1 MGGGKNHHKNKKSGN
16 NKPKPKTSKDNTQK
30 PVSIED
36 ISTEFQT
43 IILDFLRDIDCSFP
57 EYRETLSRYLGY
69 SHEMKPMPD
78 ELYIELYTHCKG
90 VYPVKFFDIL
100 YKTETLFASGSQSG
114 FASGTPSGFASGTQ
128 SGFASGTP
136 SAGEAA
142 STRSSREG
150 LRQSESKDGSST
162 VSNVSRASGATSA
175 TNNASGADKE
185 HASGESGTSSAG
197 GTNDTRHFLPGV
209 DFREIWNTEDITE
222 NTKDIIW
229 KYLQLILF
237 SIVNNLSDM
246 GSFGDTAKLFEAIDD
261 NELKTKL
268 EEVIGEMGSM
278 FGASGGADDAG
289 AGGAVGGA
297 EGLDETFKKATEF
310 MNDAF
315 TGAGGAAGGGG
326 GGGGGA
332 GAGTTPPIPDAGSI
346 HEHLSSILNGKIG
359 KLAKEIAEETAAD
372 LNLNME
378 NETSMKG
385 VFQQLLKNPT
395 KLSGIIKSVGSKLDS
410 KLKSGELKESE
421 IMQEASELMSK
432 MKNMP
437 GMNNL
442 ASMLSKMG
450 MNMPGGMGG
459 MGGGGGG
466 GGGGKVNFGAMQ
478 SQLNKNLKQAQ
489 MRERLQKKVQE
500 RQQAQQ
506 QQAPSVPASGANTA
520 VFSSGDKPTKTPR
533 TATPATNVVSAS
545 ASAPA
550 TPAPVTPAPVVEKQK
565 SD

>member
-1 MGGGKNHHKNKKSGN
+1 M
-16 NKPKPKTSKDNTQK
+16 
-30 PVSIED
+30 
-36 ISTEFQT
+36 
-43 IILDFLRDIDCSFP
+43 
-57 EYRETLSRYLGY
+57 
-69 SHEMKPMPD
+69 
-78 ELYIELYTHCKG
+78 
-90 VYPVKFFDIL
+90 YPVKFFDIL
-100 YKTETLFASGSQSG
+100 YKNESLFASGTPSAG
-114 FASGTPSGFASGTQ
+114 FASGTPST
-128 SGFASGTP
+128 GFASGTP
-136 SAGEAA
+136 SAGEAG

-150 LRQSESKDGSST
+150 LRPHDEQ
-162 VSNVSRASGATSA
+162 VSNASRASGAGSAGA
-175 TNNASGADKE
+175 TNGANGADKAQANDANGESGVSNANGADKE
-185 HASGESGTSSAG
+185 QASGASGTSSAG
-197 GTNDTRHFLPGV
+197 GTSDTSSMLPGV
-209 DFREIWNTEDITE
+209 DFREIWATEDITD

-278 FGASGGADDAG
+278 FGASGGAGASEG
-289 AGGAVGGA
+289 AGT

-310 MNDAF
+310 MNEAF
-315 TGAGGAAGGGG
+315 SGAAPSGSPGTN
-326 GGGGGA
+326 
-332 GAGTTPPIPDAGSI
+332 GAGTSGTAPPIPDASSI

-359 KLAKEIAEETAAD
+359 MLAKEIAEETAAD

-421 IMQEASELMSK
+421 IMQEASDLMAK

-459 MGGGGGG
+459 GGG

-478 SQLNKNLKQAQ
+478 SQLNKNMKQAQ
-489 MRERLQKKVQE
+489 MRERLLKKVQE

-506 QQAPSVPASGANTA
+506 QQQAPAAAAVPASGANTA
-520 VFSSGDKPTKTPR
+520 VFTSGEKPAKTPR
-533 TATPATNVVSAS
+533 PPAA
-545 ASAPA
+545 APA
-550 TPAPVTPAPVVEKQK
+550 EKQK

>member
-1 MGGGKNHHKNKKSGN
+1 MGGGKNHNKHKKAGKGGGGGTG
-16 NKPKPKTSKDNTQK
+16 KPASSSSK
-30 PVSIED
+30 PVTIQD
-36 ISTEFQT
+36 ISPEFQT

-57 EYRETLSRYLGY
+57 EYRETLSKYLGY

-78 ELYIELYTHCKG
+78 ELYIELYTHCRA

-100 YKTETLFASGSQSG
+100 YKNETLFACE
-114 FASGTPSGFASGTQ
+114 TP

-136 SAGEAA
+136 SAGEAG

-150 LRQSESKDGSST
+150 LRPRDEQ
-162 VSNVSRASGATSA
+162 VSDADKAQASGV
-175 TNNASGADKE
+175 
-185 HASGESGTSSAG
+185 SGTSSAG
-197 GTNDTRHFLPGV
+197 GTNDTSKAQASETSSAGGASSGTSNFLPGV
-209 DFREIWNTEDITE
+209 DFREIWATEDITE

-278 FGASGGADDAG
+278 FGASGGGADGAAG
-289 AGGAVGGA
+289 AADA

-310 MNDAF
+310 MNEAF
-315 TGAGGAAGGGG
+315 SGAP
-326 GGGGGA
+326 
-332 GAGTTPPIPDAGSI
+332 GTAPPVPDASSI

-359 KLAKEIAEETAAD
+359 KLAKEIAEETATD

-385 VFQQLLKNPT
+385 VFQQLLKNPA

-459 MGGGGGG
+459 GGGG

-478 SQLNKNLKQAQ
+478 SQLNRNMKQAQ
-489 MRERLQKKVQE
+489 MRERLLKKVQE
-500 RQQAQQ
+500 RQQQQQQ
-506 QQAPSVPASGANTA
+506 QQAPASGANTA
-520 VFSSGDKPTKTPR
+520 VFTSGEKPAKTPR
-533 TATPATNVVSAS
+533 TP
-545 ASAPA
+545 APA
-550 TPAPVTPAPVVEKQK
+550 PASNKEK

>member
-1 MGGGKNHHKNKKSGN
+1 MGGNKHHNKHKKHGKSGN
-16 NKPKPKTSKDNTQK
+16 KPKQPVNGQNQNQK
-30 PVSIED
+30 QVTIAD
-36 ISTEFQT
+36 ISPEFHT

-57 EYRETLSRYLGY
+57 EYREVLDKYLGY

-78 ELYIELYTHCKG
+78 DLYIELYSHCRS

-100 YKTETLFASGSQSG
+100 YKNESLFAVSPP
-114 FASGTPSGFASGTQ
+114 ATAPATD
-128 SGFASGTP
+128 
-136 SAGEAA
+136 AA
-142 STRSSREG
+142 PAPDAE
-150 LRQSESKDGSST
+150 SEQPPI
-162 VSNVSRASGATSA
+162 
-175 TNNASGADKE
+175 E
-185 HASGESGTSSAG
+185 
-197 GTNDTRHFLPGV
+197 FLPGV
-209 DFREIWNTEDITE
+209 DFREIWATADITS

-229 KYLQLILF
+229 KYIQLILF

-278 FGASGGADDAG
+278 FGNAADATGASSS
-289 AGGAVGGA
+289 GA
-297 EGLDETFKKATEF
+297 EGMDESFKKATEF
-310 MNDAF
+310 MNEAF
-315 TGAGGAAGGGG
+315 SGAAGAA
-326 GGGGGA
+326 A
-332 GAGTTPPIPDAGSI
+332 GAAGAAPPMPDASSI

-385 VFQQLLKNPT
+385 VFQQLLKNPG
-395 KLSGIIKSVGSKLDS
+395 KLSGIIKTVGSKLDS

-450 MNMPGGMGG
+450 MNVPGGM
-459 MGGGGGG
+459 GG

-489 MRERLQKKVQE
+489 MRERLLKKVQDK
-500 RQQAQQ
+500 QA
-506 QQAPSVPASGANTA
+506 AAAAAAATAATAAGPSIPANTETTA
-520 VFSSGDKPTKTPR
+520 VFKSGEKPAKTPR
-533 TATPATNVVSAS
+533 P
-545 ASAPA
+545 
-550 TPAPVTPAPVVEKQK
+550 KQK
-565 SD
+565 ND

>member
-1 MGGGKNHHKNKKSGN
+1 MGKNKNHKKPSKSGN
-16 NKPKPKTSKDNTQK
+16 KSKQSASSKDAKK
-30 PVSIED
+30 PVKIED
-36 ISTEFQT
+36 VSPEFQT

-57 EYRETLSRYLGY
+57 EYREVLEKYLGY

-78 ELYIELYTHCKG
+78 ELYIELYSHCRE

-100 YKTETLFASGSQSG
+100 YKNESLFA
-114 FASGTPSGFASGTQ
+114 AP
-128 SGFASGTP
+128 
-136 SAGEAA
+136 AA
-142 STRSSREG
+142 PTVPAPDAE
-150 LRQSESKDGSST
+150 SEQPPL
-162 VSNVSRASGATSA
+162 
-175 TNNASGADKE
+175 E
-185 HASGESGTSSAG
+185 
-197 GTNDTRHFLPGV
+197 FLPGV
-209 DFREIWNTEDITE
+209 DFREIWATGDITT

-278 FGASGGADDAG
+278 FGNNADGSASS
-289 AGGAVGGA
+289 GA
-297 EGLDETFKKATEF
+297 EGMDESFKKATEF
-310 MNDAF
+310 MNEAF
-315 TGAGGAAGGGG
+315 SGGSGAN
-326 GGGGGA
+326 
-332 GAGTTPPIPDAGSI
+332 GTAPPMPDASSI

-359 KLAKEIAEETAAD
+359 MLAKEIAEETAAD

-385 VFQQLLKNPT
+385 VFQQLLKNPS
-395 KLSGIIKSVGSKLDS
+395 KLSGIIKTVGSKLDS

-450 MNMPGGMGG
+450 MNVPGGM
-459 MGGGGGG
+459 GGG

-489 MRERLQKKVQE
+489 MRERLLKKVQDK
-500 RQQAQQ
+500 QAAAAAAAASA
-506 QQAPSVPASGANTA
+506 APAPLPANGQTTSVFKSGEKPA
-520 VFSSGDKPTKTPR
+520 KTPR
-533 TATPATNVVSAS
+533 PTND
-545 ASAPA
+545 
-550 TPAPVTPAPVVEKQK
+550 KQK
-565 SD
+565 ND

>member
-1 MGGGKNHHKNKKSGN
+1 MGGNKNHNKHKKHGKSGN
-16 NKPKPKTSKDNTQK
+16 KPKQSGNGNNQK
-30 PVSIED
+30 PVTIAD
-36 ISTEFQT
+36 ISAEFQT

-57 EYRETLSRYLGY
+57 EYREVLEKYLGY

-78 ELYIELYTHCKG
+78 ELYIELYSHCRQ

-100 YKTETLFASGSQSG
+100 YKNESLFA
-114 FASGTPSGFASGTQ
+114 APPPSPAPD
-128 SGFASGTP
+128 A
-136 SAGEAA
+136 E
-142 STRSSREG
+142 
-150 LRQSESKDGSST
+150 SEP
-162 VSNVSRASGATSA
+162 APM
-175 TNNASGADKE
+175 E
-185 HASGESGTSSAG
+185 
-197 GTNDTRHFLPGV
+197 FLPGV
-209 DFREIWNTEDITE
+209 DFREIWVTEDITS

-278 FGASGGADDAG
+278 FGNNADGSASS
-289 AGGAVGGA
+289 GA
-297 EGLDETFKKATEF
+297 EGMDESFKKATEF
-310 MNDAF
+310 MNEAF
-315 TGAGGAAGGGG
+315 SGASGAN
-326 GGGGGA
+326 
-332 GAGTTPPIPDAGSI
+332 GTAPPMPDASSI

-359 KLAKEIAEETAAD
+359 MLAKEIAEETAAD

-385 VFQQLLKNPT
+385 VFQQLLKNPS
-395 KLSGIIKSVGSKLDS
+395 KLSGIIKTVGSKLDS

-450 MNMPGGMGG
+450 MNVPGGM
-459 MGGGGGG
+459 GG

-489 MRERLQKKVQE
+489 MRERLLKKVQDK
-500 RQQAQQ
+500 QA
-506 QQAPSVPASGANTA
+506 AAAAAATAATAAGPSIPANTETTA
-520 VFSSGDKPTKTPR
+520 VFKSGEKPAKTPR
-533 TATPATNVVSAS
+533 P
-545 ASAPA
+545 
-550 TPAPVTPAPVVEKQK
+550 KQK
-565 SD
+565 ND

>member
-1 MGGGKNHHKNKKSGN
+1 MGGHKNKKSGN
-16 NKPKPKTSKDNTQK
+16 KHKSHKPASATSATATATTT
-30 PVSIED
+30 IAD
-36 ISTEFQT
+36 ISPEFQT

-78 ELYIELYTHCKG
+78 ELYIELYTHCRAI
-90 VYPVKFFDIL
+90 YPVRFFDIL
-100 YKTETLFASGSQSG
+100 YKNEALFAYHM
-114 FASGTPSGFASGTQ
+114 
-128 SGFASGTP
+128 
-136 SAGEAA
+136 EEN
-142 STRSSREG
+142 STGHSTG
-150 LRQSESKDGSST
+150 HST
-162 VSNVSRASGATSA
+162 VSGASRESGAGSAGA
-175 TNNASGADKE
+175 TNNATGADKAQ
-185 HASGESGTSSAG
+185 ASEVGSADRASTVADKAQASDVSGAGSAG
-197 GTNDTRHFLPGV
+197 GANGASNMLPGV
-209 DFREIWNTEDITE
+209 DFREIWATEDLAE

-261 NELKTKL
+261 SELKTKL

-278 FGASGGADDAG
+278 FGNAEAGDAG
-289 AGGAVGGA
+289 AGAGTA
-297 EGLDETFKKATEF
+297 GLDETFKKATDF

-315 TGAGGAAGGGG
+315 SGAAGTPGP
-326 GGGGGA
+326 
-332 GAGTTPPIPDAGSI
+332 GTGTGPTPPIPDAESI

-372 LNLNME
+372 LNLDME

-385 VFQQLLKNPT
+385 VFQQLLKNPG

-421 IMQEASELMSK
+421 IMQEASELMAK
-432 MKNMP
+432 MKSMP

-442 ASMLSKMG
+442 AGMLSKMG
-450 MNMPGGMGG
+450 MNMPGM
-459 MGGGGGG
+459 GGGG

-478 SQLNKNLKQAQ
+478 SQLNKNMKQAQ
-489 MRERLQKKVQE
+489 MRERLLKKVQE
-500 RQQAQQ
+500 KQAATAAAA
-506 QQAPSVPASGANTA
+506 APLPANGQTTA
-520 VFSSGDKPTKTPR
+520 VFQSGEKPAKTPR
-533 TATPATNVVSAS
+533 TAPPTQQKD
-545 ASAPA
+545 
-550 TPAPVTPAPVVEKQK
+550 KQK

>member
-1 MGGGKNHHKNKKSGN
+1 MGGVKHKHKKAGKRTGGGNGNGNGGGGGKAASSAT
-16 NKPKPKTSKDNTQK
+16 NKPVT
-30 PVSIED
+30 IED

-57 EYRETLSRYLGY
+57 EYRETLARYLGY

-78 ELYIELYTHCKG
+78 ELYIELYTHCRA

-100 YKTETLFASGSQSG
+100 YKNESLFS
-114 FASGTPSGFASGTQ
+114 FASGTH

-136 SAGEAA
+136 SAGEAG

-150 LRQSESKDGSST
+150 IRPHDEQ
-162 VSNVSRASGATSA
+162 ASGV
-175 TNNASGADKE
+175 SGA
-185 HASGESGTSSAG
+185 SSGTNDTSS

-209 DFREIWNTEDITE
+209 DFREIWATEDITE

-278 FGASGGADDAG
+278 FGAGTG
-289 AGGAVGGA
+289 AGGAADGTDGSTGT

-315 TGAGGAAGGGG
+315 SGAAGGAP
-326 GGGGGA
+326 GGA
-332 GAGTTPPIPDAGSI
+332 PGTTPPIPDASSI

-385 VFQQLLKNPT
+385 VFQQLLKNPA

-421 IMQEASELMSK
+421 IMQEASELMAK

-450 MNMPGGMGG
+450 MNMPGGA
-459 MGGGGGG
+459 GGG

-478 SQLNKNLKQAQ
+478 SQLNKNMKQAQ
-489 MRERLQKKVQE
+489 MRERLLKKVQE

-506 QQAPSVPASGANTA
+506 APAAAAAATAVPASGANTA
-520 VFSSGDKPTKTPR
+520 VFTSGEKPMKTPR
-533 TATPATNVVSAS
+533 PPA
-545 ASAPA
+545 APA
-550 TPAPVTPAPVVEKQK
+550 EKQK

>member
-1 MGGGKNHHKNKKSGN
+1 V
-16 NKPKPKTSKDNTQK
+16 T
-30 PVSIED
+30 IED

-78 ELYIELYTHCKG
+78 ELYIELYTPCRA

-100 YKTETLFASGSQSG
+100 YKNESLFS
-114 FASGTPSGFASGTQ
+114 
-128 SGFASGTP
+128 FASGTP
-136 SAGEAA
+136 SAGEAG

-150 LRQSESKDGSST
+150 LPSHDANTAQ
-162 VSNVSRASGATSA
+162 ASGV
-175 TNNASGADKE
+175 
-185 HASGESGTSSAG
+185 SGTSSAG
-197 GTNDTRHFLPGV
+197 GTNDTSSGTNGANGADKAQANEVNGVSRESNFLPGV
-209 DFREIWNTEDITE
+209 DFREIWATEDITD

-278 FGASGGADDAG
+278 FGAGAG
-289 AGGAVGGA
+289 AGGAADVNGASAGAAGA

-310 MNDAF
+310 MNEAF
-315 TGAGGAAGGGG
+315 AGAAP
-326 GGGGGA
+326 
-332 GAGTTPPIPDAGSI
+332 GTTPPIPDASSI

-459 MGGGGGG
+459 G

-478 SQLNKNLKQAQ
+478 SQLNKNMKQAQ
-489 MRERLQKKVQE
+489 MRERLLKKVQD
-500 RQQAQQ
+500 RQQA
-506 QQAPSVPASGANTA
+506 ASAAAAATSLLPANTQTTA
-520 VFSSGDKPTKTPR
+520 VFKSGEKPAKTPR
-533 TATPATNVVSAS
+533 PTND
-545 ASAPA
+545 
-550 TPAPVTPAPVVEKQK
+550 KQK
-565 SD
+565 ND

>member
-1 MGGGKNHHKNKKSGN
+1 MGKNKNHKKPSKSGN
-16 NKPKPKTSKDNTQK
+16 KSKHSASSKDVKK
-30 PVSIED
+30 PVKIED
-36 ISTEFQT
+36 VSPEFQT

-57 EYRETLSRYLGY
+57 EYREVLEKYLGY

-78 ELYIELYTHCKG
+78 ELYIELYSHCRE

-100 YKTETLFASGSQSG
+100 YKNESLFA
-114 FASGTPSGFASGTQ
+114 AP
-128 SGFASGTP
+128 
-136 SAGEAA
+136 AA
-142 STRSSREG
+142 PTVPAPDAE
-150 LRQSESKDGSST
+150 SEQPPL
-162 VSNVSRASGATSA
+162 
-175 TNNASGADKE
+175 E
-185 HASGESGTSSAG
+185 
-197 GTNDTRHFLPGV
+197 FLPGV
-209 DFREIWNTEDITE
+209 DFREIWATGDITT

-278 FGASGGADDAG
+278 FGNNADGSASS
-289 AGGAVGGA
+289 GA
-297 EGLDETFKKATEF
+297 EGMDESFKKATEF
-310 MNDAF
+310 MNEAF
-315 TGAGGAAGGGG
+315 SGS
-326 GGGGGA
+326 A
-332 GAGTTPPIPDAGSI
+332 GASGTAPPMPDASSI

-359 KLAKEIAEETAAD
+359 MLAKEIAEETAAD

-385 VFQQLLKNPT
+385 VFQQLLKNPS
-395 KLSGIIKSVGSKLDS
+395 KLSGIIKTVGSKLDS

-450 MNMPGGMGG
+450 MNVPGGM
-459 MGGGGGG
+459 GGG

-489 MRERLQKKVQE
+489 MRERLLKKVQDK
-500 RQQAQQ
+500 QAAAAAAASAAT
-506 QQAPSVPASGANTA
+506 APLPANGQTTSVFKSGEKPA
-520 VFSSGDKPTKTPR
+520 KTPR
-533 TATPATNVVSAS
+533 PTND
-545 ASAPA
+545 
-550 TPAPVTPAPVVEKQK
+550 KQK
-565 SD
+565 ND

>member
-1 MGGGKNHHKNKKSGN
+1 MGKNKNHKKPSKSGN
-16 NKPKPKTSKDNTQK
+16 KSKQSASSKDAKK
-30 PVSIED
+30 PVKIED
-36 ISTEFQT
+36 VSPEFQT

-57 EYRETLSRYLGY
+57 EYREVLEKYLGY

-78 ELYIELYTHCKG
+78 ELYIELYSHCRE

-100 YKTETLFASGSQSG
+100 YKNESLFA
-114 FASGTPSGFASGTQ
+114 APPTAD
-128 SGFASGTP
+128 
-136 SAGEAA
+136 AA
-142 STRSSREG
+142 AAAAPDAD
-150 LRQSESKDGSST
+150 SEQPPL
-162 VSNVSRASGATSA
+162 
-175 TNNASGADKE
+175 E
-185 HASGESGTSSAG
+185 
-197 GTNDTRHFLPGV
+197 FLPGV
-209 DFREIWNTEDITE
+209 DFREIWATEDITS

-229 KYLQLILF
+229 KYIQLILF

-278 FGASGGADDAG
+278 FGNAADGNASSS
-289 AGGAVGGA
+289 A
-297 EGLDETFKKATEF
+297 EGMDESFKKATEF
-310 MNDAF
+310 MNEAF
-315 TGAGGAAGGGG
+315 SGAA
-326 GGGGGA
+326 GA
-332 GAGTTPPIPDAGSI
+332 GAGAGASGTAPPMPDASSI

-385 VFQQLLKNPT
+385 VFQQLLKNPG
-395 KLSGIIKSVGSKLDS
+395 KLSGIIKTVGSKLDS

-432 MKNMP
+432 MKSMP

-450 MNMPGGMGG
+450 MNVPGGMGG
-459 MGGGGGG
+459 GS
-466 GGGGKVNFGAMQ
+466 KVNFGAMQ

-489 MRERLQKKVQE
+489 MRERLLKKVQDK
-500 RQQAQQ
+500 QAATAAAAAASAAAA
-506 QQAPSVPASGANTA
+506 APPPANGQTTSVFKSGEKPA
-520 VFSSGDKPTKTPR
+520 KTPR
-533 TATPATNVVSAS
+533 PTND
-545 ASAPA
+545 
-550 TPAPVTPAPVVEKQK
+550 KQK
-565 SD
+565 ND